1 MEERHITI
9 DGLNVHYKIAGQGQ
23 PILILH
29 GWGVGSDSWIRVQE
43 LLSKKYLVVVPD
55 LPGFGKTPSP
65 PVGWSLDRYVDF
77 TESFQ
82 RELNLESLILLGHS
96 FGGRIAIAYAVKYPE
111 KLSRL
116 ILCAAAGIRHM
127 RLRHKVFL
135 VIAKVA
141 NLVATLP
148 GIRGYRT
155 RVRTL
160 FYRAIGRTD
169 YMKTEG
175 VMKEVFLSTLSR
187 NLKPLLSSIKTPT
200 VILWGEEDDF
210 VGVEDAYTMG
220 KSIPG
225 AKLVV
230 FPGVGHS
237 PHKTIPEELV
247 KKIEAF
253 LAS

>member
-1 MEERHITI
+1 
-9 DGLNVHYKIAGQGQ
+9 
-23 PILILH
+23 
-29 GWGVGSDSWIRVQE
+29 
-43 LLSKKYLVVVPD
+43 
-55 LPGFGKTPSP
+55 
-65 PVGWSLDRYVDF
+65 
-77 TESFQ
+77 
-82 RELNLESLILLGHS
+82 
-96 FGGRIAIAYAVKYPE
+96 
-111 KLSRL
+111 
-116 ILCAAAGIRHM
+116 
-127 RLRHKVFL
+127 
-135 VIAKVA
+135 
-141 NLVATLP
+141 
-148 GIRGYRT
+148 
-155 RVRTL
+155 
-160 FYRAIGRTD
+160 
-169 YMKTEG
+169 MKTEG